1 MRIVQIA
8 VIDLL
13 SGNVVDTLQM
23 TEDEYIFEF
32 NEDSYIYRYEL
43 IEKEVIL

>member
-1 MRIVQIA
+1 MRTVQVA

-23 TEDEYIFEF
+23 TEDEYIFEL
-32 NEDSYIYRYEL
+32 NEDSYLYRYEL
-43 IEKEVIL
+43 IAKEVK